1 MTQKPKIL
9 TLRDSDLLIFD
20 CDGTLVD
27 SETLNN
33 QATLDVLASL
43 GVEGYTLEH
52 AFNEWMGTTYT
63 SIGLRVQMERGVELP
78 KDFTM
83 RCVARVAELQE
94 AELRPVTGAMDF
106 VQRVQAS
113 GLKSCVASNGERTN
127 VMNSIRLTGLN
138 AYFAEDKIFTKI
150 QVERPKPAPD
160 LFLFAAANMNADAA
174 NCLVIEDS
182 EAGVT
187 AGVAAGMTVIG
198 FTGTA
203 HDKEKQAMRLKNA
216 GAARIVD
223 DFIHMHDVLT
233 N

>member
-1 MTQKPKIL
+1 MSKP
-9 TLRDSDLLIFD
+9 DLIIFD

-63 SIGLRVQMERGVELP
+63 SIGLRVQMERNVELP

-94 AELRPVTGAMDF
+94 ANLRPVKGAMEF
-106 VQRVQAS
+106 VQDIQAA
-113 GLKSCVASNGERTN
+113 GYKSCVASNGERTN
-127 VMNSIRLTGLN
+127 VINSIRLTGLD
-138 AYFAEDKIFTKI
+138 AFFPEGRIFTKI

-160 LFLFAAANMNADAA
+160 LFLFAARQMDVDPAHCA
-174 NCLVIEDS
+174 VIEDS
-182 EAGVT
+182 DAGVSG
-187 AGVAAGMTVIG
+187 AVAAGMNVIG

-203 HDKEKQAMRLKNA
+203 HAPQMHIERLKKA
-216 GAARIVD
+216 GANDVTD
-223 DFIHMHDVLT
+223 DFIHMRALLER
-233 N
+233 